1 MNETSFLRNLVKGKD
16 KEKMLKN
23 LANNFGLKE
32 LINVGPQKEVIKKLN
47 AENKKIQ
54 KQINAQ
60 LENIMEQRRKVNEYV
75 GDRDNEITS
84 IEELLQVKRR
94 ASILADNNKKKNKF
108 QTQDPKKNIGL
119 SPKNT
124 TFERIKTQHEKTPKS
139 SENLKKKTK
148 GILQLNP
155 LNSTSK
161 DNLMSIKEKTSLF
174 KKESNHKNEKP
185 KVNFSSMGEL
195 KNGKNE
201 PSKSPRKSIKSNHST
216 HDNQTIPSSQGSIFF
231 FFKKTK
237 SQGFSLISKQ
247 NKGGKTLN
255 ILPLKSKKSS
265 EIPLIERFQL
275 SPAKSYKKL
284 LTPID
289 ESSLLSFKSYNS
301 TSLLNSK
308 GTNNLLVLKHK
319 SELNSKNSNQ
329 AFIKNQ
335 LSLENSESSSTQNPQ
350 HEVKDLE
357 HEKFRI
363 LEHRHSVEDSLSYS
377 EGNAE
382 IVLGF
387 DESIYVI
394 VPDCLFKVIWD
405 YYIMFIVLYYL
416 LLYPF
421 FLSYNEKMP
430 IGIIVCNIIW
440 DVSYICDLVLNFFVA
455 FYTFEEEL
463 VKNLKLIASEYIN
476 SMLFFFDL
484 AASIPFGLIIF
495 SVNLDRSNQSYSH
508 LLIFIKLIKIGK
520 IMEDSSNR
528 NYFGFLFFNGKL
540 VLSSQSQRMFK
551 FLLCFLIISHCI
563 SCLWIFFAYL
573 HPGDNWIIRC
583 QLIDEG
589 YSIKYL
595 TSLYFHWV
603 SIFTIGYGDVL
614 ATNITERIYNCLLLF
629 VGILIYSFTISS
641 LGSMLMNR
649 DEVTSK
655 YEANINYLEELRT
668 KHNIPENFYV
678 KLIKHFEYNLQYNKT
693 EKYAFIND
701 LPNRVKIQLLAD
713 MHRDIIQHCSF
724 FKDFSIE
731 YATRVVHSLKP
742 IRVVKREKI
751 VSEGEYLVEIYFI
764 RRGVLSVLLDETY
777 LEKKVIDLRKNEHFG
792 DILVEANER
801 CPFNLKVASKF
812 CDLLLFKKEDFNEVK
827 EEFPEE
833 LSESLIISCYNYQSL
848 LDLAEAKK
856 QKIAEEINKWKKED
870 TSDISSICN
879 SSSKDNIGRLSVMSK
894 SNVSKPLPKRSSQ
907 IINFSS
913 MKNENKKEPSL
924 SNSLMFSNHKPFAH
938 SNNQTLKEEQL
949 NDSLSRKKEQSETMQ
964 KQFAT
969 LFGPAN
975 DALKNNN
982 EHHDKQKTS
991 NSLITKENPPIM
1003 LTITPPPP
1011 TTITNQKIST
1021 NNLSIPTLSINR
1033 RPSTRLNE
1041 SLLNPSLPL
1050 PITRRGSFN
1059 PKNSRSSKSINFN
1072 LIIQNNNYYNQSTIL
1087 NSPRFGARKMNRA
1100 NSIGSNHSK
1109 ETSKFL
1115 KFDTCQTQVG
1125 NMRRK
1130 SCVLTLP
1137 KNEILNEQP
1146 PVIQNSWKRY
1156 KLKELDLE
1164 KFQKSEMFIRN
1175 MMENKK
1181 NLKQLEN
1188 DPRQFFLDEMKNMLT
1203 DCVETENKQNE
1214 ELIEIFE
1221 KVCKKYNIEE
1231 E

>member
-16 KEKMLKN
+16 KEKILKN
-23 LANNFGLKE
+23 FAANFGLKDF
-32 LINVGPQKEVIKKLN
+32 INVGPQKEVIKKLN

-54 KQINAQ
+54 KKINAQ
-60 LENIMEQRRKVNEYV
+60 LENIMEQRKKVNEYV
-75 GDRDNEITS
+75 GDIDKDNEITS
-84 IEELLQVKRR
+84 IEELHQVKRR
-94 ASILADNNKKKNKF
+94 ASILGEPNKNKTKF
-108 QTQDPKKNIGL
+108 QTQAPKKNIVL
-119 SPKNT
+119 SPKNPR
-124 TFERIKTQHEKTPKS
+124 FDRIKTQSEKTNKS
-139 SENLKKKTK
+139 SEILTKKAIGT
-148 GILQLNP
+148 LQLVP
-155 LNSTSK
+155 HYSTSK
-161 DNLMSIKEKTSLF
+161 DNLMPITEKVSLF
-174 KKESNHKNEKP
+174 KKESNNYKIEKP
-185 KVNFSSMGEL
+185 KITFSSMVSDNDL
-195 KNGKNE
+195 NKVQ
-201 PSKSPRKSIKSNHST
+201 SKSQKKSNITHYSS
-216 HDNQTIPSSQGSIFF
+216 HDNLANSNHQSPLIYID
-231 FFKKTK
+231 KKTK
-237 SQGFSLISKQ
+237 SQGFTFTSKH
-247 NKGGKTLN
+247 NKGTNL
-255 ILPLKSKKSS
+255 LPLKNKKSS
-265 EIPLIERFQL
+265 DISLMERLQL
-275 SPAKSYKKL
+275 SPGKPHKKII
-284 LTPID
+284 TPAD
-289 ESSLLSFKSYNS
+289 ENSLLSFKSYNS

-308 GTNNLLVLKHK
+308 EPNNLLLLNNKP
-319 SELNSKNSNQ
+319 ELNTQNLNQ
-329 AFIKNQ
+329 ASIKSV
-335 LSLENSESSSTQNPQ
+335 LSLEKSDSNGTQNPQ
-350 HEVKDLE
+350 REPKDLE
-357 HEKFRI
+357 HEKFRV
-363 LEHRHSVEDSLSYS
+363 LELRHSVEDSLSYS
-377 EGNAE
+377 EGNTE
-382 IVLGF
+382 NVLGF

-394 VPDCLFKVIWD
+394 DPDCLFKVIWD

-421 FLSYNEKMP
+421 FLSYNEKIP
-430 IGIIVCNIIW
+430 TCIIVCNIIW
-440 DVSYICDLVLNFFVA
+440 DICYICDFVLNFFVA

-484 AASIPFGLIIF
+484 IASIPFGLIIH
-495 SVNLDRSNQSYSH
+495 SVNCDRSNQSYSH

-528 NYFGFLFFNGKL
+528 NYFSFLFFNGKL

-563 SCLWIFFAYL
+563 SCLWIFFACL
-573 HPGDNWIIRC
+573 HPGDNWIIRA
-583 QLIDEG
+583 QLVDER

-603 SIFTIGYGDVL
+603 SIFTIGYGDIL

-629 VGILIYSFTISS
+629 VGILIYSFAISS
-641 LGSMLMNR
+641 IGSMLMNR

-655 YEANINYLEELRT
+655 YEANINYLEELRS
-668 KHNIPENFYV
+668 KHNIPDNFYV
-678 KLIKHFEYNLQYNKT
+678 KLVKHFEYNLQYNKT

-701 LPNRVKIQLLAD
+701 LPNRIKIQLLAD

-801 CPFNLKVASKF
+801 CPFNLKVSSKF

-833 LSESLIISCYNYQSL
+833 LSESLIVSCYNYQSL

-870 TSDISSICN
+870 TSDVSSICN
-879 SSSKDNIGRLSVMSK
+879 SSKDNLGKLSIMSK
-894 SNVSKPLPKRSSQ
+894 SNVSKPQPKKNSQ
-907 IINFSS
+907 TTIFS
-913 MKNENKKEPSL
+913 MKKEKKKELGL
-924 SNSLMFSNHKPFAH
+924 SNSLIFSNQKLYSQ
-938 SNNQTLKEEQL
+938 SNNQTLKEDQL
-949 NDSLSRKKEQSETMQ
+949 NDSFYRKKEQSETMQ
-964 KQFAT
+964 KQFASF
-969 LFGPAN
+969 FGATN
-975 DALKNNN
+975 DSLKNS
-982 EHHDKQKTS
+982 EHQEKQKTS
-991 NSLITKENPPIM
+991 SSLIAKENPPII
-1003 LTITPPPP
+1003 LTVTPPPP
-1011 TTITNQKIST
+1011 TTITNQKVST
-1021 NNLSIPTLSINR
+1021 NNLCIPSISINR
-1033 RPSTRLNE
+1033 NLSSRLNE
-1041 SLLNPSLPL
+1041 SLLSPNLSIPFA
-1050 PITRRGSFN
+1050 RKGSFN
-1059 PKNSRSSKSINFN
+1059 PKKSQSSKSINFN
-1072 LIIQNNNYYNQSTIL
+1072 LIIQNNNYYNQSTVL
-1087 NSPRFGARKMNRA
+1087 NSPRFWKRKMNRA

-1109 ETSKFL
+1109 DTNKFL
-1115 KFDTCQTQVG
+1115 KFDTCTCQNQGG
-1125 NMRRK
+1125 NKRRK
-1130 SCVLTLP
+1130 SCVLP
-1137 KNEILNEQP
+1137 KAEILSEQS
-1146 PVIQNSWKRY
+1146 PVIQNSRKRH

-1188 DPRQFFLDEMKNMLT
+1188 DPHQFFLDGMKNMLT
-1203 DCVETENKQNE
+1203 DCVELENKQNE